1 MSTNNKFFFSF
12 IHHIDRISK
21 VNYIPEIDDL
31 LRVRQPTTG
40 ILEYTFKL
48 KGAYFMFVDVGG
60 QRSERR
66 KWINCFENVTSM
78 LFVTSLSDYDL
89 TISPDELK
97 ASNSK
102 GLNEINRMRDSLDL
116 FNTLVNW
123 KKKNYLKKSYS
134 SSSSSQRDP
143 LNQKQVIEETLLFAD
158 VSIILFL
165 NKQDLFEEKFYQSS
179 IKYCFEDYNE
189 ASGLEEAKHFIAKKF
204 LACEKSYR
212 KDIYWHYTCALDTK
226 NIETVIAVVRD
237 SILTIM
243 TQKMRIE

>member
-1 MSTNNKFFFSF
+1 
-12 IHHIDRISK
+12 
-21 VNYIPEIDDL
+21 
-31 LRVRQPTTG
+31 
-40 ILEYTFKL
+40 
-48 KGAYFMFVDVGG
+48 MFVDVGG

-78 LFVTSLSDYDL
+78 LFVTSMSDYDL
-89 TISPDELK
+89 TMSPDELK

-102 GLNEINRMRDSLDL
+102 GLTEINRMKDSLDL
-116 FNTLVNW
+116 FSTLVNW
-123 KKKNYLKKSYS
+123 KKKNYLKN
-134 SSSSSQRDP
+134 SSSQRDP
-143 LNQKQVIEETLLFAD
+143 LNQKQVVEETFLFAD

-179 IKYCFEDYNE
+179 IKYFFEDYNE
-189 ASGLEEAKHFIAKKF
+189 KSGIEEAKDFIAKKF
-204 LACEKSYR
+204 LACEKSSR